1 MSMRHD
7 LVWCHVPG
15 MAPKT
20 EVWDLCCPES
30 VRAARAF
37 QERALRDLGASSLA
51 LALQEAVNSSS
62 QARRTP
68 LHAAAEAGNASMVKV
83 SCIPACCECCCPCPR
98 EDSRPQIRPS
108 K

>member
-1 MSMRHD
+1 
-7 LVWCHVPG
+7 

-20 EVWDLCCPES
+20 EVWDLCRPEG
-30 VRAARAF
+30 VRAAQGF
-37 QERALRDLGASSLA
+37 QEKALRDLGASSLA

-83 SCIPACCECCCPCPR
+83 TSC
-98 EDSRPQIRPS
+98 PS
-108 K
+108 FLHAVNAAAHN